1 MTGHTGQ
8 PKIRAAAVREYLLR
22 QVRRAMPGGDL
33 NFELKWFDPIDCDL
47 DAFLAPSALVG
58 PIFFKLRFFQPYS
71 HPNSIRTELFL
82 DITHLNL
89 SQILVISRTM
99 PLFLRLHQPILTSLP
114 P

>member
-33 NFELKWFDPIDCDL
+33 NFELKRFDPIDCDL
-47 DAFLAPSALVG
+47 DAFLAPSARVG
-58 PIFFKLRFFQPYS
+58 PIFFKLRFLQPYS
-71 HPNSIRTELFL
+71 HLNSIQSELL
-82 DITHLNL
+82 STLLNL
-89 SQILVISRTM
+89 SQILVISRAM
-99 PLFLRLHQPILTSLP
+99 PLFLRLHQPILTCLP